1 MIKKR
6 LIIMVSLISLSIITV
21 ITAVIIT
28 LNKNANKLTP
38 EYRLIAYENNIAL
51 FKNDE
56 LIKIFDEVV
65 LNSLPKYDQESFKKG
80 IIVSEINKID
90 EIIEDYE

>member
-6 LIIMVSLISLSIITV
+6 LIIMLSLISLSIITV
-21 ITAVIIT
+21 ITAVFVT
-28 LNKNANKLTP
+28 LNKNTNKLTQ